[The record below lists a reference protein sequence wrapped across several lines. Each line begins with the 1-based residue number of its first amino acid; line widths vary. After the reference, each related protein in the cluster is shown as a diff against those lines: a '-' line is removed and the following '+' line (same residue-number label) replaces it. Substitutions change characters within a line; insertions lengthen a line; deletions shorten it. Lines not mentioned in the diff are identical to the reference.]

1 MTRSNTATI
10 KAEGTTPSNP
20 LKQAPL
26 WLLALITF
34 SGTVAMHMFV
44 PALPAAA
51 HDFQV
56 SPSYIQL
63 TLSAYIVGLAVG
75 QLFYGPLSDRFG
87 RKKVLL
93 CGVVLFSLGSVGAWA
108 ANSIQVLIAARLIQ
122 ALGGCSGLVLGKAII
137 LDTVTGAKATQ
148 RIALLGLIVMIGPG
162 LAPLIGIALVKLDG
176 WRSIF
181 AVLSLFGVSSLI
193 LIWRMLPESSP
204 SQGQSARTVVV
215 NYVTLLKSPRF
226 WGFSLGGSLA
236 TTSLYAYIAAAPFIF
251 IRDLHT
257 SEHEMAMFL
266 ALNIFGAWV
275 GNICVSR
282 FIFRVTA
289 KRLLRWGIG
298 VSSIAVIALCL
309 SSQLGTLSK
318 YTLVG
323 LMMVFTFGA
332 GIISPVAMTEALSVN
347 PRVAGSASGIYGFFQ
362 MGVGALA
369 SYTATLGDKPMV
381 MVAFVLLTC
390 LLLAHLCLYM
400 AYRTYSSA

>member
-1 MTRSNTATI
+1 MTNSNAADY
-10 KAEGTTPSNP
+10 KAEGPTPSIP

-56 SPSYIQL
+56 SPGYVQL
-63 TLSAYIVGLAVG
+63 TLSAYIIGLAIG
-75 QLFYGPLSDRFG
+75 QLFYGPISDRFG

-93 CGVVLFSLGSVGAWA
+93 CGVVLFSVGSVGAWTA
-108 ANSIQVLIAARLIQ
+108 SSIQMLIMARLIQ

-137 LDTVTGAKATQ
+137 LDTAKGAKATQ
-148 RIALLGLIVMIGPG
+148 RLALLSLIAMIGPG

-181 AVLSLFGVSSLI
+181 AFLSLFSLSSLI

-204 SQGQSARTVVV
+204 SQGQSAQNVVF
-215 NYVTLLKSPRF
+215 NYAALLKSPSF

-257 SEHEMAMFL
+257 SESEMALFL
-266 ALNIFGAWV
+266 ALNIFGAWI

-282 FIFRVTA
+282 LIFRVTA
-289 KRLLRWGIG
+289 KRLLRWGVGI
-298 VSSIAVIALCL
+298 SFIAVIALCL
-309 SSQLGTLSK
+309 FSQLGALSK

-323 LMMVFTFGA
+323 LMMIFTFGA
-332 GIISPVAMTEALSVN
+332 GIVSPVAMSEALSVN
-347 PRVAGSASGIYGFFQ
+347 PQVTGSASGIYGFFQ

-369 SYTATLGDKPMV
+369 SYSATFGDKPLIMMV
-381 MVAFVLLTC
+381 FVLLTC
-390 LLLAHLCLYM
+390 LLLAQLCLHM
-400 AYRTYSSA
+400 AYRTHSGA